1 MFESYVSGF
10 MFKDFLEEN
19 MMGKLTQIAMVI
31 VCLSSAAC
39 SYASVTGV
47 EEAVTNPAR
56 TDKDKALDVK
66 RKPAEVLEFFGIEP
80 GMKVL
85 DIFGGGGYYAE
96 LLSYLVGE
104 SGSVTLYNNSPWNN
118 FVNKNVTERLKD
130 NRLPNVE
137 RLVLE
142 PTDLDSVEG
151 NYNAA
156 IFILG
161 MHDIY
166 YTDEENGW
174 LAIDRDG
181 FLTNIH
187 RLLKDGGVLGI
198 IDHNAMPGSDPSI
211 VGKTVHRIDPAVIIK
226 DVTAAGFIL
235 ESEADILRNSDDDLE
250 TTVFDESM
258 RWKSDRSVLKF
269 RK

>member
-1 MFESYVSGF
+1 MI
-10 MFKDFLEEN
+10 KNCLEEN
-19 MMGKLTQIAMVI
+19 MMGKLVQIAMVV
-31 VCLSSAAC
+31 VCFGSATF
-39 SYASVTGV
+39 SVASVTN
-47 EEAVTNPAR
+47 AQQALTNAAR

-66 RKPAEVLEFFGIEP
+66 RKPAEVLEYFGIEP

-142 PTDLDSVEG
+142 PGDLDSVEG
-151 NYNAA
+151 NYDSA

-174 LAIDRDG
+174 LAIDKDG
-181 FLTNIH
+181 FLANIY

-198 IDHNAMPGSDPSI
+198 IDHNAIPGSDPSV
-211 VGKTVHRIDPAVIIK
+211 VGKTVHRIDPAVIIR

-235 ESEADILRNSDDDLE
+235 ESEADILRNPDDDLE

>member
-1 MFESYVSGF
+1 MRGRMMNRLTAAVILIAFLGSGA
-10 MFKDFLEEN
+10 L
-19 MMGKLTQIAMVI
+19 
-31 VCLSSAAC
+31 
-39 SYASVTGV
+39 SYASVTTAQ
-47 EEAVTNPAR
+47 EALTNPAR
-56 TDKDKALDVK
+56 TEKDRDLDAK
-66 RKPAEVLEFFGIEP
+66 RKPAEVLEFFGIAP

-96 LLSYLVGE
+96 ILSYIVGP
-104 SGSVTLYNNSPWNN
+104 SGSVTLYNNSPWNK
-118 FVNKNVTERLKD
+118 FVSKNVAERLRD

-142 PTDLDSVEG
+142 PADLNGVEG
-151 NYNAA
+151 KFDSA

-166 YTDEENGW
+166 YTEEESGW
-174 LAIDRDG
+174 LAIDKEG
-181 FLTNIH
+181 FLANIY

-198 IDHNAMPGSDPSI
+198 VDHNAIPGSDPSV
-211 VGKTVHRIDPAVIIK
+211 VGKSVHRIDPAVIIR

-235 ESEADILRNSDDDLE
+235 ESEANILRNPNDSLE
-250 TTVFDESM
+250 ITVFDESM

>member
-1 MFESYVSGF
+1 MKKFAAIILLVTCIGSGTI
-10 MFKDFLEEN
+10 
-19 MMGKLTQIAMVI
+19 G
-31 VCLSSAAC
+31 
-39 SYASVTGV
+39 YASVTN
-47 EEAVTNPAR
+47 AQQALTNPSR
-56 TDKDKALDVK
+56 TEKDRGLDAK
-66 RKPAEVLEFFGIEP
+66 RKPAEVLEFFGIQP

-96 LLSYLVGE
+96 ILSYLVGD

-118 FVNKNVTERLKD
+118 FVNKNVSERLKD

-142 PTDLDSVEG
+142 PSDLEVVEG
-151 NYNAA
+151 KYDSA

-174 LAIDRDG
+174 LAIDREG
-181 FLTNIH
+181 FLANIY
-187 RLLKDGGVLGI
+187 RLLKQGGVLGI
-198 IDHNAMPGSDPSI
+198 IDHNALPGSDPSV
-211 VGKTVHRIDPAVIIK
+211 VGKSVHRIDPAVIIR
-226 DVTAAGFIL
+226 DVTAAGFTL
-235 ESEADILRNSDDDLE
+235 ESEANILRNPADNLE
-250 TTVFDESM
+250 ITVFDEAM